1 MTKETQQPDDDYIVL
16 EIPLR
21 DADKFGV
28 DVRPASEFDAP
39 EQAQSGG
46 ELKGDHHG

>member
-1 MTKETQQPDDDYIVL
+1 MTVIQQPDDDYIVL

-21 DADKFGV
+21 DAGKFGV